1 MINLRNN
8 IIIILFSFINAFE
21 LGLWKGTT
29 HYYIRSHTNNFD
41 LHKPMITTY
50 NHSNLFNKSIIHN
63 NHMNTRFFK
72 VKLQSYDK
80 LGGISAKIDKKTDN
94 TYFFTNQ
101 INFYYNSVRSIITI
115 NYTYNNDLKLQL
127 NSIIVSGLEC
137 ILSKPLTRATIKKTM
152 KISNLTDL
160 KDNLKNWRY
169 CKSTILNP
177 KNPYKINKKEL
188 DCYDYEYM
196 LINEK
201 RLSHVFLNNIVISVP
216 EIIDDNKPFSLLFGC
231 LHTPDCYKQLN
242 LNYNFNGYLTSV
254 EFNEYEPYNFTN
266 KLINYIN
273 LMKNKMLY
281 LK

>member
-8 IIIILFSFINAFE
+8 LIIILFSFVNAFD

-29 HYYIRSHTNNFD
+29 HYYIRSYSNNFD
-41 LHKPMITTY
+41 LRKPMITTY
-50 NHSNLFNKSIIHN
+50 NHSNVFNKTIVHN
-63 NHMNTRFFK
+63 NFMDTRFFRL
-72 VKLQSYDK
+72 KLQSYDK
-80 LGGISAKIDKKTDN
+80 LGGVSAKIDKKTDN

-127 NSIIVSGLEC
+127 NSIIISGLRC
-137 ILSKPLTRATIKKTM
+137 ILTRSPMKKTM
-152 KISNLTDL
+152 KISNLSDL

-177 KNPYKINKKEL
+177 KNPYQINEKEL
-188 DCYDYEYM
+188 DCFDYEYM

-201 RLSHVFLNNIVISVP
+201 RLSHVFLDNIVISVP
-216 EIIDDNKPFSLLFGC
+216 EIIEDNKAFSLLFGC
-231 LHTPDCYKQLN
+231 LHTPDCYKQIN
-242 LNYNFNGYLTSV
+242 LNYNFNGCLTSV

-273 LMKNKMLY
+273 LMKNKVLY